1 MQPIRTIGI
10 ALILS
15 IVAIASTFALARQVA
30 SAPTATRTYPG
41 AAPCNTT
48 LQACLDGSLAGDV
61 INILPGVYTQSFTL
75 NKAVSVIG
83 AGADTTILKA
93 PPNTRILT
101 VTAVMDSSTIISG
114 LTFMGG
120 NVTGHGGAILINHP
134 AQPLLHSLIITGNRA
149 TSNGGGVYFGSNV
162 DTFKISNSRFENN
175 TADAGGGLF
184 VYYNTVLLE
193 VTDSRFI
200 SNSAQT
206 YTTLFNSGG
215 AIYLA
220 GLGTILNSDFERN
233 AAGSSG
239 GAIRSGAAIDV
250 RDSNFISNTSG
261 VADGGAISGVNVTLV
276 RATFE
281 GNVGRNGGAVNAST
295 RGTIDRSVF
304 RANRA
309 TNTGGAFQITT
320 LAMTDTQVISN
331 TASTAGGGQT
341 QVASVL
347 RSRFERNTALT
358 SNVGGLAVYTSGGVT
373 DTVFMDNRARV
384 GGSSTGGGGLHAYN
398 TSLLRSR
405 FENNFTLGYGG
416 GAELLGSTAFV
427 NATDFISNTGLYGGG
442 LAVRLNSVSIDGSVF
457 ASNTATADGGG
468 LLVLGGFNITGTQF
482 VGNFATGTGGGL
494 YRSFGAGDG
503 WLINALFARNTIS
516 STQPEGAAVHL
527 YHFYAA
533 NTTHIVNATI
543 ADVTPNAKPA
553 ILMQGGLGFITNTIV
568 TQHAIGIRTTSTP
581 MTGTHNL
588 FYATPIITQGSN
600 SLVNTFNA
608 DPGFVD
614 PLSDDYHITPQS
626 PAYNAGTPVAK
637 VTRDFENQPRPIAGA
652 YDLGFDEYKPPAP
665 DVIAGAPVCVQPIG
679 SVLSY
684 TVSLA
689 NGGNLAASNVV
700 LTHTLAP
707 SATFQSFTSNRSAS
721 CQPTFPFGGTTA
733 TCALNDPLP
742 PGENWLINFN
752 VVPQSMRGAHPERSV
767 AESKDA
773 TKQSPSW
780 PDEIASLGSA
790 RNDNTITGTLAASI
804 GELDDDESNNAIEFP
819 VAAGCVDDQ
828 PLEVFVVAPRFTR
841 VQREFAVLVVYHNS
855 SALNVPARVIVVDSA
870 LARFRWPNEPGPRGT
885 FVQLLAVN
893 PDPNGPAG
901 VIPPG
906 ASGSVVLLAQPIT
919 STPNVFIDVNVNLL
933 KPGSIDWDG
942 VANAFRPNAISD
954 AVWNAIKAN
963 PPSHGATW
971 TTAQYEA
978 MLIQQAQYLRDIGTD
993 TRDVDRLNAFFVNQ
1007 LGNFGEVA
1015 LRHQLGALGYGL
1027 PDPTRLRIDTNAQGD
1042 VIVTVGQIQRAFRP
1056 QRGGGWKGMPGDEA
1070 QLTQTAGAFTLREKD
1085 GVRLVFW
1092 PDGKFNYIEDP
1103 NTNRVTANYIGAQ
1116 LTGFS
1121 HTRGDS
1127 VSFSYNAQGRLST
1140 VTDAVGR
1147 VTTYVYDAPGE
1158 HLINIV
1164 KPEGTITY
1172 THVISSN
1179 PLVNH
1184 AIASVTTPD
1193 GNSVQFQYDA
1203 QGRLIRRSVNG
1214 VTEPITIT
1222 RGAAG
1227 AFTLQD
1233 ALGYNAIGYRADFGP
1248 LAKSIDPLGQWSLV
1262 KFDDEGHATAFT
1274 HSSGAQVAL
1283 TYDGR
1288 GNLSGASDAAGRSV
1302 QFVYE
1307 PTFNQL
1313 MRFTDARAIS
1323 TQLSYNGAG
1332 NLTQVKRADNTLESF
1347 AYNSA
1352 GDVTQRTNRRGR
1364 TITLTRDGKG
1374 LLTRKDYVS
1383 GAYVLYGYDAHRNL
1397 TQTVQVSGTTRLTTT
1412 FTYNALDQLT
1422 RVAYSNGR
1430 YLNYT
1435 YDVLGRPIEIGDHAG
1450 FALRY
1455 DYTSGGRLWHV
1466 RDGSNQPI
1474 VTYTYDAIGR
1484 MIRSDNANGTATT
1497 YAYDAAAR
1505 VISLTH
1511 LSAGNSVLD
1520 QFAYTYDDQD
1530 RRTSVT
1536 TISGTTTY
1544 AYDAAGQLAS
1554 VGLPTGRS
1562 ITYTYD
1568 AAGNRVNVNDDGAI
1582 TSYTTNA
1589 MNQYT
1594 ATGGIT
1600 LTHDADGNLTARGS
1614 TTYQWDDDGNLIAMN
1629 APGESWGFEYDAFGN
1644 RLAATRNG
1652 VRTEY
1657 LIDPTG
1663 PGGVFA
1669 EYTGGGSMIA
1679 RYVQGRGLVSR
1690 IDGGGAAFYGFDA
1703 SGNTALL
1710 TNAGGAV
1717 INAYRYLPFGEIESS
1732 IEGVPNPF
1740 QFGGKW
1746 GMQRT
1751 GALTLARS
1759 RYYDSTLGR
1768 FISEE
1773 PVRRV
1778 VFNAY
1783 RYTANDPI
1791 NQIDYD
1797 GFETKSTGEIVS
1809 DPSNQVEA
1817 TGHLLDFID
1826 DAAHALNAKNLE
1838 GAYQQAKQWGMTA
1851 DEYLNSGLLQETQAQ
1866 GQKLLSLSD
1875 DAAKWSG
1882 RLSTASSVLDW
1893 ADVGFG
1899 GWDTYNQIQEY
1910 QVTGNLD
1917 TACDAFVSGSLSTAK
1932 AALITAK
1939 VPFAGAIV
1947 DGVYS
1952 VGENTLGTYVRENW
1966 DDVFAA
1972 YYTQDPGDVFGPGV
1986 LDRRDRRYTQQRNSF
2001 DPNEMIGPPGYGAQ
2015 GWLTDQTMLYTIR
2028 FENVAT
2034 ATASAAEVLIQHTLD
2049 ADLDPSSIRLYGA
2062 GFGDTHVTF
2071 DTPQAS
2077 LNEVID
2083 VSAQYSVAVRLT
2095 AQTSPYSGQITWL
2108 FRSIDPATGE
2118 EPFDSLLGFLPPNDA
2133 TGRGEGYVIFSAQ
2146 PRTDDLTGAAF
2157 DQWARII
2164 FDDNAPIDT
2173 NVYVNMLDKDAPNCV
2188 VNPLPAASPS
2198 SFGVSWTSSD
2208 VGSGVAY
2215 HAVYASTNGGPW
2227 TLWQSAVTTTQA
2239 TFAGTKG
2246 STYAFKCAATDHVG
2260 LQQPLPDQAQA
2271 TTQASLS
2278 LIYLP
2283 LMRR

>member
-1 MQPIRTIGI
+1 MKPIKTIGAALILSTIGI
-10 ALILS
+10 ALML
-15 IVAIASTFALARQVA
+15 VFVRHVT

-48 LQACLDGSLAGDV
+48 LQACIDGSIAGDV
-61 INILPGVYTQSFTL
+61 IYILPGVYVQSFTL
-75 NKAVSVIG
+75 NKAVSLIG
-83 AGADTTILKA
+83 AGANTTTLKA
-93 PPNTRILT
+93 PPNMRVLT
-101 VTAVMDSSTIISG
+101 VSGSINSSTIISG

-120 NVTGHGGAILINHP
+120 NVTGHGGAILINTP
-134 AQPLLHSLIITGNRA
+134 AQPLLHSLIISGNRA
-149 TSNGGGVYFGSNV
+149 TNNGGGVYFGSNV
-162 DTFKISNSRFENN
+162 DTFQIVNSRFENN
-175 TADAGGGLF
+175 SADIGGGLY

-193 VTDSRFI
+193 VTDNRFI

-206 YTTLFNSGG
+206 YSTLFNSGG

-220 GLGTILNSDFERN
+220 GSGVILNSDFERN
-233 AAGSSG
+233 RGGNSG
-239 GAIRSGAAIDV
+239 GAIRAGVTLDV
-250 RDSNFISNTSG
+250 RDSTFISNTSDI
-261 VADGGAISGVNVTLV
+261 DGGAISAPNVTLV
-276 RATFE
+276 RSTFE
-281 GNVGRNGGAVNAST
+281 RNVGRNGGAVDATVSGKVDNS
-295 RGTIDRSVF
+295 IF
-304 RANRA
+304 RNNRA
-309 TNTGGAFQITT
+309 TNSGGAFVIYT

-331 TASTAGGGQT
+331 AANSSGGGQA
-341 QVASVL
+341 QFASVL
-347 RSRFERNTALT
+347 RSRFERNAALT
-358 SNVGGLAVYTSGGVT
+358 LNVGGLSIFNSGGVT
-373 DTVFMDNRARV
+373 ETIFIGNRAQV

-405 FENNFTLGYGG
+405 FEDNLTLGYGG
-416 GAELLGSTAFV
+416 GAELLGNTASV
-427 NATDFISNTGLYGGG
+427 SATNFISNTGLYGGG
-442 LAVRLNSVSIDGSVF
+442 LAVRLNSVTVNGGIF
-457 ASNTATADGGG
+457 ADNTATSSGGG
-468 LLVLGGFNITGTQF
+468 LLVLGGFAITGTQF
-482 VGNFATGTGGGL
+482 VGNHAQDEGGGL
-494 YRSFGAGDG
+494 YRSFGANDG
-503 WLINALFARNTIS
+503 WLVNVLFARNTIN
-516 STQPEGAAVHL
+516 STQPYGAAVHL

-533 NTTHIVNATI
+533 NTTHIVNTTI
-543 ADVTPNAKPA
+543 TDLTPNAKPA

-568 TQHAIGIRTTSTP
+568 THHAIGIRTTSTP
-581 MTGTHNL
+581 MAGTHNL
-588 FYATPIITQGSN
+588 FYATPIITQGAN

-626 PAYNAGTPVAK
+626 PAYNSGTPVAQ
-637 VTRDFENQPRPIAGA
+637 VTRDFENHPRPIAGA

-665 DVIAGAPVCVQPIG
+665 DAIAGAPVCVEPIG

-689 NGGNLAASNVV
+689 NGGNLAATSVV
-700 LTHTLAP
+700 FTHTLNP
-707 SATFQSFTSNRSAS
+707 SATFQSFAPNRSAS
-721 CQPTFPFGGTTA
+721 CQPTFPFDGTTA

-752 VVPQSMRGAHPERSV
+752 VA
-767 AESKDA
+767 
-773 TKQSPSW
+773 PS
-780 PDEIASLGSA
+780 SGSA
-790 RNDNTITGTLAASI
+790 ITGTLAASI
-804 GELDDDESNNAIEFP
+804 AELDDDESNNSIEFP
-819 VAAGCVDDQ
+819 VAAGCAADQ
-828 PLEVFVVAPRFTR
+828 PLEMFVVAPRFTR
-841 VQREFAVLVVYHNS
+841 VQREFAVLVVYHNP

-893 PDPNGPAG
+893 PNPDGPAG
-901 VIPPG
+901 IIPPG

-933 KPGSIDWDG
+933 KPGVINWDAM
-942 VANAFRPNAISD
+942 ANAFRPNAIPD

-978 MLIQQAQYLRDIGTD
+978 MLIQQAQYLRDLGTD
-993 TRDVDRLNAFFVNQ
+993 TRDVDRLNAFFVGQ

-1015 LRHQLGALGYGL
+1015 LRQQLGALGYGL
-1027 PDPTRLRIDTNAQGD
+1027 PDPTRIRIDTNAQGD

-1056 QRGGGWKGMPGDEA
+1056 QRGGGWKGLPGDEA
-1070 QLTQTAGAFTLREKD
+1070 QLTQSAGAFTLREKD

-1092 PDGKFNYIEDP
+1092 PDGNLNYVEAP
-1103 NTNRVTANYIGAQ
+1103 NTNRVTANYTGAQ

-1121 HTRGDS
+1121 NTRGDS
-1127 VSFSYNAQGRLST
+1127 VSFTYNPQGRLSA

-1147 VTTYVYDAPGE
+1147 VTTYVYDAPGD

-1184 AIASVTTPD
+1184 AIASVTQPD

-1214 VTEPITIT
+1214 ITEPITIT

-1227 AFTLQD
+1227 VFTLQD
-1233 ALGYNAIGYRADFGP
+1233 ALGHTAIGYRADFGP
-1248 LAKSIDPLGQWSLV
+1248 LARSIDPLGQWSLV
-1262 KFDDEGHATAFT
+1262 KFDDKGHVLELS
-1274 HSSGAQVAL
+1274 HSSGAQIAL

-1288 GNLSGASDAAGRSV
+1288 GNLSGVSDAAGRSV

-1313 MRFTDARAIS
+1313 TRFTDARAIS
-1323 TQLSYNGAG
+1323 TQLTYNGAG
-1332 NLTQVKRADNTLESF
+1332 NLTQVKRADNTIESF

-1374 LLTRKDYVS
+1374 SITRKDYVS

-1412 FTYNALDQLT
+1412 FTYDAFDRLT
-1422 RVAYSNGR
+1422 RVAYANGR

-1435 YDVLGRPIEIGDHAG
+1435 YDVLGRPIEIVDHAG
-1450 FALRY
+1450 FTLRY
-1455 DYTSGGRLWHV
+1455 DYTSGRRLWHV
-1466 RDGSNQPI
+1466 RDGVNQPI
-1474 VTYTYDAIGR
+1474 VTYTYDTIGR
-1484 MIRSDNANGTATT
+1484 MVRSDNANGTATT

-1511 LSAGNSVLD
+1511 LGAGNSVLD
-1520 QFAYTYDDQD
+1520 QFAYVYDDQN

-1544 AYDAAGQLAS
+1544 AYDAAGQLTS
-1554 VGLPTGRS
+1554 VGLPSGRS

-1568 AAGNRVNVNDDGAI
+1568 VAANRVQVNDDGAI
-1582 TSYTTNA
+1582 TPYTTNA
-1589 MNQYT
+1589 MSQYT
-1594 ATGGIT
+1594 STGGIT

-1614 TTYQWDDDGNLIAMN
+1614 TTYHWDDNDNLIALN
-1629 APGESWGFEYDAFGN
+1629 APGESWTFEYDAFGN

-1652 VRTEY
+1652 ARTEY

-1669 EYTGGGSMIA
+1669 EYNGGGALIA

-1703 SGNTALL
+1703 SGNAALL
-1710 TNAGGAV
+1710 TDASGAL

-1759 RYYDSTLGR
+1759 RYYDATLGR

-1773 PVRRV
+1773 PVRRA

-1783 RYTANDPI
+1783 HYAANDPI

-1797 GFETKSTGEIVS
+1797 GFETKSAGEIVS
-1809 DPSNQVEA
+1809 DPSNHVEA
-1817 TGHLLDFID
+1817 TGHMLDFID

-1851 DEYLNSGLLQETQAQ
+1851 DEYLNSGLLQKTQEQ

-1875 DAAKWSG
+1875 DAAKLSG

-1899 GWDTYNQIQEY
+1899 GWDTYNKIQDY

-1952 VGENTLGTYVRENW
+1952 VGENTLGKYVRENW
-1966 DDVFAA
+1966 DDVFAW
-1972 YYTQDPGDVFGPGV
+1972 YYTEDPGNVFGPGV
-1986 LDRRDRRYTQQRNSF
+1986 LDRRDGRITQQRNSF
-2001 DPNEMIGPPGYGAQ
+2001 DPNEMIGPLGYGTA
-2015 GWLTDQTMLYTIR
+2015 GWLTEQTMLYTIR
-2028 FENVAT
+2028 FENVPT

-2062 GFGDTHVTF
+2062 GFGDTHVF
-2071 DTPQAS
+2071 FETPQAS
-2077 LNEVID
+2077 LSEVID

-2095 AQTSPYSGQITWL
+2095 AQVAPYSGQLTWL
-2108 FRSIDPATGE
+2108 FKSIDPATGE
-2118 EPFDSLLGFLPPNDA
+2118 EPLDSLLGFLPPNDA

-2146 PRTDDLTGAAF
+2146 PRVDALTGAAF
-2157 DQWARII
+2157 EQWARIF

-2173 NVYVNMLDKDAPNCV
+2173 NVYVNMLDKDAPSCV
-2188 VNPLPAASPS
+2188 VNPLPAASPT
-2198 SFGVSWTSSD
+2198 SFSVAWTSSD

-2215 HAVYASTNGGPW
+2215 HDVYSSTNGGSW

-2239 TFAGTKG
+2239 AFVGSKD
-2246 STYAFKCAATDHVG
+2246 STYDFKCAATDNVG
-2260 LQQPLPDQAQA
+2260 LRQAVPDQAQA
-2271 TTQASLS
+2271 TTQATLS
-2278 LIYLP
+2278 ALYLP
-2283 LMRR
+2283 LLRR

>member
-1 MQPIRTIGI
+1 MKPIKSIGM

-15 IVAIASTFALARQVA
+15 IVAVALTFAIARHVA

-48 LQACLDGSLAGDV
+48 LQACIDGSIAGDA
-61 INILPGVYTQSFTL
+61 INILPGVYVQSFTL
-75 NKAVSVIG
+75 DKAVSLIG

-93 PPNTRILT
+93 PPNTRVLT
-101 VTAVMDSSTIISG
+101 VTGAMNSSTIISG

-149 TSNGGGVYFGSNV
+149 TGNGGGVYFGSNV
-162 DTFKISNSRFENN
+162 DNFKVINSRFENN
-175 TADAGGGLF
+175 AADAGGGLY
-184 VYYNTVLLE
+184 VYYGVLLE

-206 YTTLFNSGG
+206 FTTLFNSGG

-220 GLGTILNSDFERN
+220 GSGVILNGNFERN
-233 AAGSSG
+233 RSGNSG
-239 GAIRSGAAIDV
+239 GAIRAGANLDV
-250 RDSNFISNTSG
+250 RDSRFISNTSDI
-261 VADGGAISGVNVTLV
+261 DGGALYGLNVMLV
-276 RATFE
+276 RSTFE
-281 GNVGRNGGAVNAST
+281 GNLGRNGGAVNAAAQGSV
-295 RGTIDRSVF
+295 DRSAF
-304 RANRA
+304 LNNRA
-309 TNTGGAFQITT
+309 TSTGGAFQITT
-320 LAMTDTQVISN
+320 LAMTDTQVIGN
-331 TASTAGGGQT
+331 LAQTAGGGQA

-347 RSRFERNTALT
+347 RSRFERNTAST
-358 SNVGGLAVYTSGGVT
+358 FNAGGLYILISGGVT
-373 DTVFMDNRARV
+373 ETVFSDNRARN
-384 GGSSTGGGGLHAYN
+384 GGSSAGGGGLSAYN

-405 FENNFTLGYGG
+405 FENNLTLGYGG
-416 GAELLGSTAFV
+416 GAELQGSTAAV
-427 NATDFISNTGLYGGG
+427 SATDFISNTGLYGGG
-442 LAVRLNSVSIDGSVF
+442 LAVRLNSVTVNGGVF
-457 ASNTATADGGG
+457 ANNSATASGGG
-468 LLVLGGFNITGTQF
+468 LFVLGGFDVTGAQF
-482 VGNFATGTGGGL
+482 VGNHAQDEGGGL
-494 YRSFGAGDG
+494 YRSFGQNDS
-503 WLINALFARNTIS
+503 WLVNALFARNTIS
-516 STQPEGAAVHL
+516 STQPNGAAVHL
-527 YHFYAA
+527 YHFYPAD
-533 NTTHIVNATI
+533 TTRIVNTTI
-543 ADVTPNAKPA
+543 ADLTPNPKPA
-553 ILMQGGLGFITNTIV
+553 IFMGGGQGFITNTIV
-568 TQHAIGIRTTSTP
+568 TRHAIGIRTTSTP
-581 MTGTHNL
+581 MMGTHNL
-588 FYATPIITQGSN
+588 FYATPVITQGSN
-600 SLVNTFNA
+600 SLVNTLYG

-626 PAYNAGTPVAK
+626 PAYNAGTPVAV
-637 VTRDFENQPRPIAGA
+637 VTRDFENHPRPIAGA
-652 YDLGFDEYKPPAP
+652 YDIGFDEYKPPAP
-665 DVIAGAPVCVQPIG
+665 DVIAGAPVCIEPIG
-679 SVLSY
+679 PVLSY

-689 NGGNLAASNVV
+689 NGGNLAATNVV

-721 CQPTFPFGGTTA
+721 CQPTFPFNGTT
-733 TCALNDPLP
+733 TSCTLNDPLP

-752 VVPQSMRGAHPERSV
+752 VAPSSSGA
-767 AESKDA
+767 
-773 TKQSPSW
+773 
-780 PDEIASLGSA
+780 
-790 RNDNTITGTLAASI
+790 ITGTLATSI
-804 GELDDDESNNAIEFP
+804 AELDDNEANNAIEFP
-819 VAAGCVDDQ
+819 VAAGCAAD
-828 PLEVFVVAPRFTR
+828 PELEVFVIAPRFTR
-841 VQREFAVLVVYHNS
+841 VQREFAVLVVYHNP
-855 SALNVPARVIVVDSA
+855 SAVNVPARDIVVDSA
-870 LARFRWPNEPGPRGT
+870 LARFRLPDEPGPRGT

-906 ASGSVVLLAQPIT
+906 ASGSVALLALPIT
-919 STPNVFIDVNVNLL
+919 TTSGAFIDVNVNLL
-933 KPGSIDWDG
+933 KPGSIDWNTIAD
-942 VANAFRPNAISD
+942 AFRPNDIPD
-954 AVWNAIKAN
+954 AVWNAIKVN

-978 MLIQQAQYLRDIGTD
+978 MLIQQAQYLRDLGTD

-1042 VIVTVGQIQRAFRP
+1042 VIMTVGQIQRAFRP
-1056 QRGGGWKGMPGDEA
+1056 QRGGGWQGMPGDEA
-1070 QLTQTAGAFTLREKD
+1070 QLTQSAGAFTLREKD
-1085 GVRLVFW
+1085 GVRFVFW
-1092 PDGKFNYIEDP
+1092 PDGKLNYVEDP
-1103 NTNRVTANYIGAQ
+1103 NNNRVTANYTGAQ

-1121 HTRGDS
+1121 NTGGD
-1127 VSFSYNAQGRLST
+1127 VVTFTYNAQGRLSA

-1147 VTTYVYDAPGE
+1147 VTTYVYDAPGQ

-1164 KPEGTITY
+1164 RPEGTITY

-1233 ALGYNAIGYRADFGP
+1233 ALGHSAIGYRADFGP
-1248 LAKSIDPLGQWSLV
+1248 LARSIDPLGNWSLV
-1262 KFDDEGHATAFT
+1262 KFDDKGHATEFS

-1288 GNLSGASDAAGRSV
+1288 GNLSGVSDAAGRSV
-1302 QFVYE
+1302 QLVYE
-1307 PTFNQL
+1307 PIFNQL
-1313 MRFTDARAIS
+1313 TRFTDARAIS

-1332 NLTQVKRADNTLESF
+1332 NLTQVKRADNTTEAF

-1364 TITLTRDGKG
+1364 AITLTRDGKG
-1374 LLTRKDYVS
+1374 LLTRKDYVN

-1412 FTYNALDQLT
+1412 FTYDAFDQLT
-1422 RVAYSNGR
+1422 RVTYANGR

-1435 YDVLGRPIEIGDHAG
+1435 YDALGRPIEIVDHTG
-1450 FALRY
+1450 FTLRY
-1455 DYTSGGRLWHV
+1455 DYTTGGRLWHV
-1466 RDGSNQPI
+1466 RDGANQPI

-1484 MIRSDNANGTATT
+1484 MVRSDNANGTATT

-1511 LSAGNSVLD
+1511 LSAGSSVLD
-1520 QFAYTYDDQD
+1520 QFAYTYDDQN

-1568 AAGNRVNVNDDGAI
+1568 AAGNRVQVNDSGVI
-1582 TSYTTNA
+1582 TPYTTNS

-1600 LTHDADGNLTARGS
+1600 LTYNADGQLTARGS
-1614 TTYQWDDDGNLIAMN
+1614 TAYQWDDDGNLIAMN
-1629 APGESWGFEYDAFGN
+1629 VPGESWTFEYDAFGN

-1669 EYTGGGSMIA
+1669 EYTGGGSLIA

-1703 SGNTALL
+1703 SGNTALM

-1717 INAYRYLPFGEIESS
+1717 INSYRYLPFGEIESS
-1732 IEGVPNPF
+1732 IEGVTNPF

-1759 RYYDSTLGR
+1759 RYYDSALGR

-1783 RYTANDPI
+1783 LYAANDPI
-1791 NQIDYD
+1791 NRIDYD
-1797 GFETKSTGEIVS
+1797 GFETKSAGEMVIDPGNILGVTGS
-1809 DPSNQVEA
+1809 M
-1817 TGHLLDFID
+1817 LDFID
-1826 DAAHALNAKNLE
+1826 NAAFNLNIKNLK
-1838 GAYQQAKQWGMTA
+1838 GAFQQAKKFGMNT
-1851 DEYLNSGLLQETQAQ
+1851 DEYLNSGLLQKTREQ

-1875 DAAKWSG
+1875 EATKWSG
-1882 RLSTASSVLDW
+1882 RLGKAGSVLDW
-1893 ADVGFG
+1893 ADIGFG
-1899 GWDTYNQIQEY
+1899 GWDTYNKIQDY
-1910 QVTGNLD
+1910 RVTGNLD
-1917 TACDAFVSGSLSTAK
+1917 TACDAFVSGSLTTAK
-1932 AALITAK
+1932 TALTVAK

-1952 VGENTLGTYVRENW
+1952 VGENTLGKYVRENW
-1966 DDVFAA
+1966 GDVFAW
-1972 YYTQDPGDVFGPGV
+1972 YYTETPDNVFGPGV
-1986 LDRRDRRYTQQRNSF
+1986 LNRRDGRLTEQRIAF
-2001 DPNEMIGPPGYGAQ
+2001 DPNELIGPPGYGSQ
-2015 GWLTDQTMLYTIR
+2015 GWLTDQSLLYTIR
-2028 FENVAT
+2028 FENVPT
-2034 ATASAAEVLIQHTLD
+2034 ATASAADVLIQHVLD

-2062 GFGDTHVTF
+2062 GFGNTHVF
-2071 DTPQAS
+2071 FETPQAS
-2077 LNEVID
+2077 LNAVID

-2095 AQTSPYSGQITWL
+2095 AQVSPYSGQITWL
-2108 FRSIDPATGE
+2108 FKSIDPVTGQ
-2118 EPFDSLLGFLPPNDA
+2118 EPLDSLLGFLPPNDA
-2133 TGRGEGYVIFSAQ
+2133 TGRGEGYVIFSAR
-2146 PRTDDLTGAAF
+2146 PRADGLTGAAF
-2157 DQWARII
+2157 DQWARIF

-2173 NVYVNMLDKDAPNCV
+2173 NVYVNTLDKDAPSCV
-2188 VNPLPAASPS
+2188 VNPLPATSPLT
-2198 SFGVSWTSSD
+2198 FNVSWTSSD
-2208 VGSGVAY
+2208 VGSGVA
-2215 HAVYASTNGGPW
+2215 HHDVYSSTNGGAW
-2227 TLWQSAVTTTQA
+2227 TLWKSAVANTHA
-2239 TFAGTKG
+2239 TFAGTTG
-2246 STYAFKCAATDHVG
+2246 NTYSFKCAATDNVG
-2260 LQQPLPDQAQA
+2260 LRQAVPDQAQA
-2271 TTQASLS
+2271 TTQASLAA
-2278 LIYLP
+2278 LYVP
-2283 LMRR
+2283 LVRR